1 MAAADQPLCLIAK
14 YVEVTPDLCGEEH
27 FTESG
32 RIQGAVVSF
41 LKSQQVRAF
50 SGITAQD
57 LLSYD
62 GLKCVTSGS
71 LTPRTKDQLDLIS
84 QENT

>member
-1 MAAADQPLCLIAK
+1 MWR
-14 YVEVTPDLCGEEH
+14 ET

-41 LKSQQVRAF
+41 LKRQQVSAANA
-50 SGITAQD
+50 ITAQD

-62 GLKCVTSGS
+62 GLKCVHHH
-71 LTPRTKDQLDLIS
+71 RFLDSMEKQSAGFDFTGKYI
-84 QENT
+84 QR